1 MPRKEDGMANFIDQR
16 ETGDSAAAGN
26 PALQLVIDALARLK
40 YGAIQLTV
48 HEGRLVQVD
57 VTERSRF
64 PA

>member
-1 MPRKEDGMANFIDQR
+1 MANPKDR
-16 ETGDSAAAGN
+16 DETDESVTEAKA
-26 PALQLVIDALARLK
+26 PLQLVIDALSRLK

>member
-1 MPRKEDGMANFIDQR
+1 MPDARDKSEAD
-16 ETGDSAAAGN
+16 AAAAAAAAMKLVTD
-26 PALQLVIDALARLK
+26 ALQRLR

>member
-1 MPRKEDGMANFIDQR
+1 MANLRDQR
-16 ETGDSAAAGN
+16 EAGDSAAAGN

>member
-1 MPRKEDGMANFIDQR
+1 MPNPKDRA
-16 ETGDSAAAGN
+16 ETDDSTAAAEA
-26 PALQLVIDALARLK
+26 PLRLVIDALGRLK

-57 VTERSRF
+57 VTERNRF

>member
-1 MPRKEDGMANFIDQR
+1 MTNPKDKAEPEPNAG
-16 ETGDSAAAGN
+16 AALKLVTD
-26 PALQLVIDALARLK
+26 ALQRLR

-57 VTERSRF
+57 VTERNRF

>member
-1 MPRKEDGMANFIDQR
+1 MPEPNDKPQSEPPP
-16 ETGDSAAAGN
+16 AAALN
-26 PALQLVIDALARLK
+26 LVMDALQRLR
-40 YGAIQLTV
+40 YGAIQLTI

>member
-1 MPRKEDGMANFIDQR
+1 MSRKEGQMPNPKDSS
-16 ETGDSAAAGN
+16 ETGNSQAAADA
-26 PALQLVIDALARLK
+26 PLQLVIDALSRLK

-64 PA
+64 PV

>member
-1 MPRKEDGMANFIDQR
+1 MTENSKHRDSDGN
-16 ETGDSAAAGN
+16 AAAALKLVTE
-26 PALQLVIDALARLK
+26 ALQRIR

>member
-1 MPRKEDGMANFIDQR
+1 MTDPSKHQDKDV
-16 ETGDSAAAGN
+16 SATAALKLVTE
-26 PALQLVIDALARLK
+26 ALQRLR

>member
-1 MPRKEDGMANFIDQR
+1 MANLRDQR
-16 ETGDSAAAGN
+16 ETGDSTAAGT
-26 PALQLVIDALARLK
+26 PALQLVIDALSRLK